1 MLEMVVL
8 VGVKVG
14 FSELGGDVV
23 SPVQSFESLICLV
36 GDFVLDGIELLKE
49 DRVVAGRVGILFEI
63 GQPEQERVHVVSR
76 RKGGQAQ
83 FP

>member
-1 MLEMVVL
+1 M
-8 VGVKVG
+8 GAA
-14 FSELGGDVV
+14 DAAR
-23 SPVQSFESLICLV
+23 
-36 GDFVLDGIELLKE
+36 E